1 MSIPKKILT
10 LCLVFFLGIGM
21 GYVSEH
27 GLSENSRFESFTE
40 NLFRAEVSANTLTLH
55 YALADPASQGIK
67 KSAVSLG
74 TVSSDAASAEE
85 TARLCQNYEKQ
96 LKNFHYSR
104 LSKDNQLTLDMLLLY
119 FHTRA
124 SLGKNYILDEP
135 LGPSLGI
142 QAQLPVL
149 LAEYA
154 FYTKE
159 DISDYLKLLGTIKPY
174 FQSILDFEKGKINS
188 GCFMSNTTL
197 DRILEQCSSFIQNP
211 DSNYMDDIFAQ
222 KLKTFSNPKLSQK
235 DQEELCTYHHKL
247 IIQQVIPAYQELV
260 SGLKTLRG
268 SGKNSRGLAYF
279 EGGRAY
285 YLYLL
290 QSQTGTYV
298 PVKKIEQ
305 RLSAQLLKDYE
316 EIQTLLKSDPSLASS
331 LSQYSTAI
339 TLTPSQMLEKL
350 PSLMAGDFPELK
362 NTTYELRS
370 VHESMKSFLSPAF
383 YLTPPVDTGSPNVIY
398 INDSGRSTSLE
409 LFGTLAHEGFPGHLY
424 QTVSFSRS
432 KPANIRY
439 LITSSGYVE
448 GWATYVESYAY
459 QYAASLMTNLSRN
472 SASSDFHDSD
482 TSGTSDTSGRS
493 STSNMPSASNAT
505 RLAWLNRSMN
515 LCIYSLIDI
524 GIHYR
529 GWEQA
534 RVAAFL
540 KAFGITNASAA
551 SEIYQYIVETPG
563 NYLKYYWGY
572 LNFLDLKKSCQNSV
586 GADFDLKK
594 FHRKIM
600 EIGPV
605 QFPVLE
611 KYLKQEFTPSKKE
624 LPAGSSPCLI
634 LA

>member
-174 FQSILDFEKGKINS
+174 FQSILDFEKEKISS

-197 DRILEQCSSFIQNP
+197 DRILKQCSSFIQNP

-398 INDSGRSTSLE
+398 INNSGRSTSLE

-493 STSNMPSASNAT
+493 SISNMSSASNAT

-572 LNFLDLKKSCQNSV
+572 LNFLDLKKSCQNSM

-605 QFPVLE
+605 QFPILE

>member
-154 FYTKE
+154 FYTEE

-174 FQSILDFEKGKINS
+174 FQSILDFEKEKISS

-197 DRILEQCSSFIQNP
+197 DRILKQCSSFIQNP

-493 STSNMPSASNAT
+493 STSNMSSASNAT

-540 KAFGITNASAA
+540 KAFGITNASAS

-572 LNFLDLKKSCQNSV
+572 LNFLDLKKSCQNSM

>member
-174 FQSILDFEKGKINS
+174 FQSILDFEKEKISS

-197 DRILEQCSSFIQNP
+197 DRILKQCSSFIQNP

-398 INDSGRSTSLE
+398 INNSGRSTSLE

-493 STSNMPSASNAT
+493 SISNMSSASNAT

-572 LNFLDLKKSCQNSV
+572 LNFLDLKKSCQNSM

-624 LPAGSSPCLI
+624 LPAGSSPV
-634 LA
+634 

>member
-55 YALADPASQGIK
+55 YALAAPASQGIK
-67 KSAVSLG
+67 KPAVSLG

-174 FQSILDFEKGKINS
+174 FQSILDFEKEKISS

-197 DRILEQCSSFIQNP
+197 DRILKQCSSFIQNP

-482 TSGTSDTSGRS
+482 TSGTSDTSGKS
-493 STSNMPSASNAT
+493 STSNMSSASNAT

-572 LNFLDLKKSCQNSV
+572 LNFLDLKKSCQNSM

>member
-55 YALADPASQGIK
+55 YALADPANQGIK
-67 KSAVSLG
+67 KPAVSLG

-174 FQSILDFEKGKINS
+174 FQSILDFEKEKISS

-197 DRILEQCSSFIQNP
+197 DRILKQCSSFIQNP

-459 QYAASLMTNLSRN
+459 QYAASLMTDISRN

-482 TSGTSDTSGRS
+482 TSGTSDTSGKS
-493 STSNMPSASNAT
+493 STSNMSSASNAT

-572 LNFLDLKKSCQNSV
+572 LNFLDLKKSCQNSI

>member
-174 FQSILDFEKGKINS
+174 FQSILDFEKGKIGS

-316 EIQTLLKSDPSLASS
+316 EIQTLLKADPSLASS

-482 TSGTSDTSGRS
+482 TSGTSDTSGKS
-493 STSNMPSASNAT
+493 STSNMSSASNAT

-572 LNFLDLKKSCQNSV
+572 LNFLDLKKSCQNSM